1 MGLLCQISR
10 TVRTEEPTTIEP
22 EPNAIQLLE
31 PVETGTVCFFKLRIG
46 TGKFWNRPSTNV
58 WNKKYLFY
66 KLSNLLSTSQFQN
79 SKYI

>member
-1 MGLLCQISR
+1 MYYHKAILMGLLCQISR

-46 TGKFWNRPSTNV
+46 TGKFWNRPSTN
-58 WNKKYLFY
+58 KKIHLTFY
-66 KLSNLLSTSQFQN
+66 QVIEN
-79 SKYI
+79 I